1 MAPERPPEAEHVR
14 NAPTRSE
21 HVANARPVASRLG
34 PVGATVP
41 DDVLALVRAVPAWSG
56 VELDVAELH
65 GGITNRNYR
74 VDVDGRSYVI
84 RIPGEATELL
94 GIDRGGE
101 LAAAARAA
109 DLGIGPPVFG
119 ELPGLGTVITG
130 FVPGSPVDGESILA
144 GDRVERVVDAVAA
157 LHRSS
162 PLEHAFPIFRIIE
175 RHASDAVG
183 HGAALPTDYD
193 VLAAAMARIEQVF
206 VGDGRSAGALSQR
219 PAPVER
225 AVRR

>member
-1 MAPERPPEAEHVR
+1 MR
-14 NAPTRSE
+14 NTPTRSE
-21 HVANARPVASRLG
+21 HVADARPVASRLG
-34 PVGATVP
+34 PVGANVP
-41 DDVLALVRAVPAWSG
+41 DDVLALVRRVPAWSG

-144 GDRVERVVDAVAA
+144 GDRVER
-157 LHRSS
+157 
-162 PLEHAFPIFRIIE
+162 
-175 RHASDAVG
+175 
-183 HGAALPTDYD
+183 
-193 VLAAAMARIEQVF
+193 AR
-206 VGDGRSAGALSQR
+206 RCRRR
-219 PAPVER
+219 PAPQQPAR
-225 AVRR
+225 ARVPDLPDHRAPRGRRRRPRGRAPNRLRGARRGDGPDRAGLRR